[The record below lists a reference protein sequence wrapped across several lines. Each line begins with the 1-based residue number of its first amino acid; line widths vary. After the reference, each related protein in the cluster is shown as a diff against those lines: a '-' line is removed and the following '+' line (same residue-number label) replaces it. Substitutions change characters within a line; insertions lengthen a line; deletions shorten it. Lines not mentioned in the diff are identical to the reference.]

1 MTSPASSDAP
11 IAFID
16 LQAQRAR
23 LGDAIDS
30 AIAKVLDH
38 GRFIMGP
45 EVGELEKRLAE
56 MGGAAHC
63 VSCSS
68 GTDSLLLVLMAWGIG
83 PGDAVFVPAMT
94 FASTAEVVALTG
106 ATPVFCDVFDDT
118 FNMDPASL
126 EDAIAVAKDQGL
138 NLAAVI
144 PVDLFGQPA
153 DYPAVQRIADAH
165 GLKVMADSAQSFG
178 GALGGKPI
186 GTFGN
191 ATSISFFPAKPLG
204 CYGDGGA
211 VLTDDADLAAK
222 MRSLRVHG
230 QGTNKYDNVVVG
242 LNARLDTIQAAVLL
256 AKLTIFEDEIEKRQ
270 VVAARYNDALAD
282 VCTPPAMIDGGI
294 SAWAQYTIKVANRDA
309 VAAALKEKGVP
320 TAVYYPVALSDQPA
334 YAQYPRAGNGTP
346 VSAALAHDVLS
357 LPFHPYLDEATQDR
371 IIAAVTEAAG
381 P

>member
-1 MTSPASSDAP
+1 MSVSP

-23 LGDAIDS
+23 LGDAVDQ

-45 EVGELEKRLAE
+45 EVAELEKRLAD

-83 PGDAVFVPAMT
+83 PGDAVIVPAMT

-106 ATPVFCDVFDDT
+106 ATPVFCDVLDDT
-118 FNMDPASL
+118 FNMDTASL
-126 EDAIAVAKDQGL
+126 ESAVATAKDAGL
-138 NLAAVI
+138 NLKAII

-153 DYPAVQRIADAH
+153 DYPAIQKIADAH
-165 GLKVMADSAQSFG
+165 GLKVMADSAQSYG
-178 GALGGKPI
+178 GALGGKPV
-186 GTFGN
+186 GSWGD
-191 ATSISFFPAKPLG
+191 ATSVSFFPAKPLG

-211 VLTDDADLAAK
+211 VLTDDADLAAR

-230 QGTNKYDNVVVG
+230 QGTNKYDNVAVG

-256 AKLTIFEDEIEKRQ
+256 AKLDIFADEIEKRQ
-270 VVAARYNDALAD
+270 AVAARYAEGLAGIA
-282 VCTPPAMIDGGI
+282 TPPAVIDGAV
-294 SAWAQYTIKVANRDA
+294 SAWAQYTIRVQDRNA
-309 VAAALKEKGVP
+309 VAATLKEKGVP

-334 YAQYPRAGNGTP
+334 YAHYPRAGNGTP
-346 VSAALAHDVLS
+346 VSQALAHDVLS
-357 LPFHPYLDEATQDR
+357 LPMHPYLDAATQDR
-371 IIAAVTEAAG
+371 ILTALKEAVGA
-381 P
+381 

>member
-1 MTSPASSDAP
+1 MTASP

-23 LGDAIDS
+23 LGDTVDQ

-45 EVGELEKRLAE
+45 EVAELEKRLAD

-106 ATPVFCDVFDDT
+106 ATPVFCDVQPDT
-118 FNMDPASL
+118 FNMDTASL
-126 EDAIAVAKDQGL
+126 ESAIATAKDAGL
-138 NLAAVI
+138 NLKAVI

-153 DYPAVQRIADAH
+153 NYPAIQKIADAH
-165 GLKVMADSAQSFG
+165 GLKVMADSAQSYG
-178 GALGGKPI
+178 GALGGKPV
-186 GTFGN
+186 GSWGD
-191 ATSISFFPAKPLG
+191 ATSVSFFPAKPLG

-211 VLTDDADLAAK
+211 VLTDDADLAAR

-230 QGTNKYDNVVVG
+230 QGTNKYDNVAVG
-242 LNARLDTIQAAVLL
+242 LNARLDTIQAAILL
-256 AKLTIFEDEIEKRQ
+256 TKLDIFEDEIEKRQ
-270 VVAARYNDALAD
+270 AVAARYAEGLAGIA
-282 VCTPPAMIDGGI
+282 TPPAVIDGAV
-294 SAWAQYTIKVANRDA
+294 SAWAQYTIRVADRDT
-309 VAAALKEKGVP
+309 VAAALKEQGVP

-334 YAQYPRAGNGTP
+334 YAHYPRAGNGTP
-346 VSAALAHDVLS
+346 VSQALAHDVLS
-357 LPFHPYLDEATQDR
+357 LPMHPYLDAATQDR
-371 IIAAVTEAAG
+371 ILAALKEAVGA
-381 P
+381 

>member
-1 MTSPASSDAP
+1 MTASP

-23 LGDAIDS
+23 LGDAVDQ

-45 EVGELEKRLAE
+45 EVAELEKRLAD

-83 PGDAVFVPAMT
+83 PGDAVIVPAMT

-106 ATPVFCDVFDDT
+106 ATPVFCDVLPDT
-118 FNMDPASL
+118 FNMDPASV
-126 EDAIAVAKDQGL
+126 ESAVATAKDAGL
-138 NLAAVI
+138 NLKAII

-153 DYPAVQRIADAH
+153 DYPAIQKIADAH
-165 GLKVMADSAQSFG
+165 GLKVMADSAQSYG
-178 GALGGKPI
+178 GALGGKPV
-186 GTFGN
+186 GSWGD
-191 ATSISFFPAKPLG
+191 ATSVSFFPAKPLG

-211 VLTDDADLAAK
+211 VLTDDADLAAR

-230 QGTNKYDNVVVG
+230 QGTNKYDNVAVG

-256 AKLTIFEDEIEKRQ
+256 AKLDIFADEIEKRQ
-270 VVAARYNDALAD
+270 AVAARYAEGLTGIA
-282 VCTPPAMIDGGI
+282 TPPAVIDGAV
-294 SAWAQYTIKVANRDA
+294 SAWAQYTIRVADRDA

-334 YAQYPRAGNGTP
+334 YAHYPRAGNGTP
-346 VSAALAHDVLS
+346 VSQALAHDVLS
-357 LPFHPYLDEATQDR
+357 LPMHPYLDAATQDR
-371 IIAAVTEAAG
+371 ILTALKEAVGA
-381 P
+381 

>member
-1 MTSPASSDAP
+1 MTESP

-23 LGDAIDS
+23 LGDSVDKAIS
-30 AIAKVLDH
+30 KVLEH

-45 EVGELEKRLAE
+45 EVAALEERLAD
-56 MGGAAHC
+56 MGGAKHC

-68 GTDSLLLVLMAWGIG
+68 GTDSLLLVLMAWGVG

-94 FASTAEVVALTG
+94 FASTAEVVALAG
-106 ATPVFCDVFDDT
+106 ATPVFCDVFPDT

-126 EDAIAVAKDQGL
+126 ESAISVAQEKGL
-138 NLAAVI
+138 NLKAVV

-153 DYPAVQRIADAH
+153 DYPAIQAVADKH
-165 GLKVMADSAQSFG
+165 GLKVLADSAQSYG
-178 GALGGKPI
+178 GSLNSKPV
-186 GTFGN
+186 GSWGD
-191 ATSISFFPAKPLG
+191 ATSVSFFPAKPLG

-230 QGTNKYDNVVVG
+230 QGTNKYDNVAIG

-256 AKLTIFEDEIEKRQ
+256 AKLDIFEDEIEKRQ
-270 VVAARYNDALAD
+270 DVAARYAEGLDGIA
-282 VCTPPAMIDGGI
+282 TPPAVLEGAV
-294 SAWAQYTIKVANRDA
+294 SAWAQYTIRVKNRDA
-309 VAAALKEKGVP
+309 VQAGLKDAGVP

-334 YAQYPRAGNGTP
+334 YAHYPRAGNGTP
-346 VSAALAHDVLS
+346 VSQELAHDVIS
-357 LPFHPYLDEATQDR
+357 LPMHPYLDAATQDR
-371 IIAAVTEAAG
+371 ILTALKDAVSA
-381 P
+381 

>member
-1 MTSPASSDAP
+1 MSASS

-23 LGDAIDS
+23 LGDAVDQ

-45 EVGELEKRLAE
+45 EVAELEKRLAD

-83 PGDAVFVPAMT
+83 PGDAVIVPAMT

-106 ATPVFCDVFDDT
+106 ATPVFCDVLPDT
-118 FNMDPASL
+118 FNMDPASV
-126 EDAIAVAKDQGL
+126 ESAVATAKDAGL
-138 NLAAVI
+138 NLKAII

-153 DYPAVQRIADAH
+153 DYPAIQKIADAH
-165 GLKVMADSAQSFG
+165 GLKVMADSAQSYG
-178 GALGGKPI
+178 GALNGKAV
-186 GTFGN
+186 GSWGD
-191 ATSISFFPAKPLG
+191 ATSVSFFPAKPLG

-211 VLTDDADLAAK
+211 VLTDDADLAAR
-222 MRSLRVHG
+222 MRSLRIHG
-230 QGTNKYDNVVVG
+230 QGTNKYDNVAVG

-256 AKLTIFEDEIEKRQ
+256 AKLDIFADEIEKRQ
-270 VVAARYNDALAD
+270 AVAARYAEGLAGIA
-282 VCTPPAMIDGGI
+282 TPPAVIDGAV
-294 SAWAQYTIKVANRDA
+294 SAWAQYTIRVADRDA
-309 VAAALKEKGVP
+309 VAAALKEQGVP

-334 YAQYPRAGNGTP
+334 YAHYPRAGNGTP
-346 VSAALAHDVLS
+346 VSQALAHDVLS
-357 LPFHPYLDEATQDR
+357 LPMHPYLDAATQDR
-371 IIAAVTEAAG
+371 ILTALKEAVGA
-381 P
+381 

>member
-1 MTSPASSDAP
+1 MSASP

-23 LGDAIDS
+23 LGDTVDR

-45 EVGELEKRLAE
+45 EVAELETRLAE
-56 MGGAAHC
+56 MGGAKHC

-83 PGDAVFVPAMT
+83 PGDAVIVPAMT

-106 ATPVFCDVFDDT
+106 ATPVFCDVLPDT
-118 FNMDPASL
+118 FNMDPASV
-126 EDAIAVAKDQGL
+126 ESAVATAKDAGL
-138 NLAAVI
+138 TLKAVI

-153 DYPAVQRIADAH
+153 DYPAIQKIADAH
-165 GLKVMADSAQSFG
+165 GLKVMADSAQSYG
-178 GALGGKPI
+178 GALGGKPV
-186 GTFGN
+186 GSWGD
-191 ATSISFFPAKPLG
+191 ATSVSFFPAKPLG

-211 VLTDDADLAAK
+211 VLTDDADLAAR

-230 QGTNKYDNVVVG
+230 QGTNKYDNVAVG
-242 LNARLDTIQAAVLL
+242 LNARLDTLQAAILL
-256 AKLTIFEDEIEKRQ
+256 AKLDIFEDEINLRQ
-270 VVAARYNDALAD
+270 DVAARYAEGLAGIA
-282 VCTPPAMIDGGI
+282 TPPAVVDGAI
-294 SAWAQYTIKVANRDA
+294 SAWAQYTIRVADRDA

-334 YAQYPRAGNGTP
+334 YAHYPRAGNGTP
-346 VSAALAHDVLS
+346 VSQALAHDVLS
-357 LPFHPYLDEATQDR
+357 LPMHPYLDAATQDR
-371 IIAAVTEAAG
+371 ILAALKEAVAA
-381 P
+381 

>member
-1 MTSPASSDAP
+1 MSASP

-23 LGDAIDS
+23 LGDAVDR

-45 EVGELEKRLAE
+45 EVAELETRLAE
-56 MGGAAHC
+56 MGGAKHC

-83 PGDAVFVPAMT
+83 PGDAVIVPAMT

-106 ATPVFCDVFDDT
+106 ATPVFCDVLGDT
-118 FNMDPASL
+118 FNMDTASL
-126 EDAIAVAKDQGL
+126 EGAITVAKDAGL
-138 NLAAVI
+138 NLKAVI

-153 DYPAVQRIADAH
+153 DYPAIQKIADAH
-165 GLKVMADSAQSFG
+165 GLKVMADSAQSYG
-178 GALGGKPI
+178 GALGGKPV
-186 GTFGN
+186 GSWGD
-191 ATSISFFPAKPLG
+191 ATSVSFFPAKPLG

-211 VLTDDADLAAK
+211 VLTDDADLAAR

-230 QGTNKYDNVVVG
+230 QGTNKYDNVAIG
-242 LNARLDTIQAAVLL
+242 LNARLDTLQAAILL
-256 AKLTIFEDEIEKRQ
+256 AKLDIFEDEIEKRQ
-270 VVAARYNDALAD
+270 AVAARYAEGLAGIA
-282 VCTPPAMIDGGI
+282 TPPAVIDGAV
-294 SAWAQYTIKVANRDA
+294 SAWAQYTIRVADRDA

-334 YAQYPRAGNGTP
+334 YAHYPRAGNGTP
-346 VSAALAHDVLS
+346 VSQALAHDVLS
-357 LPFHPYLDEATQDR
+357 LPMHPYLDAATQDR
-371 IIAAVTEAAG
+371 ILAALKDAVAA
-381 P
+381 

>member
-1 MTSPASSDAP
+1 MSASS

-23 LGDAIDS
+23 LGDAVDR

-45 EVGELEKRLAE
+45 EVAELEKRLAD

-83 PGDAVFVPAMT
+83 PGDAVIVPAMT

-106 ATPVFCDVFDDT
+106 ATPVFCDVQPDT
-118 FNMDPASL
+118 FNMDPASV
-126 EDAIAVAKDQGL
+126 ESAVATAKDAGL
-138 NLAAVI
+138 NLKAII

-153 DYPAVQRIADAH
+153 DYPAIQKIADAH
-165 GLKVMADSAQSFG
+165 GLKVMADSAQSYG
-178 GALGGKPI
+178 GALNGKAV
-186 GTFGN
+186 GSWGD
-191 ATSISFFPAKPLG
+191 ATSVSFFPAKPLG

-211 VLTDDADLAAK
+211 VLTDNADLAAR

-230 QGTNKYDNVVVG
+230 QGTNKYDNVAVG

-256 AKLTIFEDEIEKRQ
+256 AKLDIFADEIEKRQ
-270 VVAARYNDALAD
+270 AVAARYAEGLAGIA
-282 VCTPPAMIDGGI
+282 TPPAVIDGAV
-294 SAWAQYTIKVANRDA
+294 SAWAQYTIRVADRDA
-309 VAAALKEKGVP
+309 VAAALKEQGVP

-334 YAQYPRAGNGTP
+334 YAHYPRAGNGTP
-346 VSAALAHDVLS
+346 VSQALAHDVLS
-357 LPFHPYLDEATQDR
+357 LPMHPYLDAATQDR
-371 IIAAVTEAAG
+371 ILIALKEAVGA
-381 P
+381 

>member
-1 MTSPASSDAP
+1 MSASS

-23 LGDAIDS
+23 LGDAVDR

-45 EVGELEKRLAE
+45 EVAELEKRLAD

-83 PGDAVFVPAMT
+83 PGDAVIVPAMT

-106 ATPVFCDVFDDT
+106 ATPVFCDVQPDT
-118 FNMDPASL
+118 FNMDPASV
-126 EDAIAVAKDQGL
+126 ESAVATAKDAGL
-138 NLAAVI
+138 NLKAII

-153 DYPAVQRIADAH
+153 DYPAIQKIADAH
-165 GLKVMADSAQSFG
+165 GLKVMADSAQSYG
-178 GALGGKPI
+178 GALNGKAV
-186 GTFGN
+186 GSWGD
-191 ATSISFFPAKPLG
+191 ATSVSFFPAKPLG

-211 VLTDDADLAAK
+211 VLTDDADLAAR

-230 QGTNKYDNVVVG
+230 QGTNKYDNVAVG

-256 AKLTIFEDEIEKRQ
+256 AKLDIFADEIEKRQ
-270 VVAARYNDALAD
+270 AVAARYAEGLAGIA
-282 VCTPPAMIDGGI
+282 TPPAVIDGAV
-294 SAWAQYTIKVANRDA
+294 SAWAQYTIRVADRDA
-309 VAAALKEKGVP
+309 VAAALKEQGVP

-334 YAQYPRAGNGTP
+334 YAHYPRAGNGTP
-346 VSAALAHDVLS
+346 VSQALAHDVLS
-357 LPFHPYLDEATQDR
+357 LPMHPYLDAATQDR
-371 IIAAVTEAAG
+371 ILTALKEAVGA
-381 P
+381 

>member
-1 MTSPASSDAP
+1 MSASS

-23 LGDAIDS
+23 LGDAVDR

-45 EVGELEKRLAE
+45 EVAELEKRLAD

-83 PGDAVFVPAMT
+83 PGDAVIVPAMT

-106 ATPVFCDVFDDT
+106 ATPVFCDVLPDT
-118 FNMDPASL
+118 FNMDPASV
-126 EDAIAVAKDQGL
+126 ESAVATAKDAGL
-138 NLAAVI
+138 NLKAII

-153 DYPAVQRIADAH
+153 DYPAIQKIADAH
-165 GLKVMADSAQSFG
+165 GLKVMADSAQSYG
-178 GALGGKPI
+178 GALNGKAV
-186 GTFGN
+186 GSWGD
-191 ATSISFFPAKPLG
+191 ATSVSFFPAKPLG

-211 VLTDDADLAAK
+211 VLTDDADLAAR

-230 QGTNKYDNVVVG
+230 QGTNKYDNVAVG

-256 AKLTIFEDEIEKRQ
+256 AKLDIFADEIEKRQ
-270 VVAARYNDALAD
+270 AVAARYAEGLTGIA
-282 VCTPPAMIDGGI
+282 TPPAVIDGAV
-294 SAWAQYTIKVANRDA
+294 SAWAQYTIRVADRDA
-309 VAAALKEKGVP
+309 VAAALKEQGVP

-334 YAQYPRAGNGTP
+334 YAHYPRAGNGTP
-346 VSAALAHDVLS
+346 VSQALAHDVLS
-357 LPFHPYLDEATQDR
+357 LPMHPYLDAATQDR
-371 IIAAVTEAAG
+371 ILTALKEAVGA
-381 P
+381 